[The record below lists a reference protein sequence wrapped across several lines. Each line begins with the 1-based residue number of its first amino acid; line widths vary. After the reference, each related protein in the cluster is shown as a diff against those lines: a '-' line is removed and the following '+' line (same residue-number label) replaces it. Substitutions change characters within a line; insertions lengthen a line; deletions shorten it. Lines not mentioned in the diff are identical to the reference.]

1 MKYAFI
7 AQKLSDYPLSVTCE
21 TLDISPAGSHAW
33 RTRPQAYRTL
43 QNQELSRKIKE
54 IFLASGK
61 TYGARRI
68 VAELRELHGYTGS
81 LNRIKRLM
89 GLAGL
94 RSKARRKFKATT
106 DWNHKLPIAP
116 NLLEQ
121 KFLVEQPNRV
131 LLSNIIYIW
140 TKVGWLYLCCVLDL
154 FNREIVGWSMKEKMT
169 QDIVL
174 DALQMAKLRR
184 RLPSGAIL
192 HSDRGSQYASRTTQ
206 NWLKAEKCSNPC
218 QEQAIATTMHQW
230 KASGI
235 P

>member
-121 KFLVEQPNRV
+121 KFLVEKPNRV